1 MSNAQDDVGS
11 LGRLAIQGSR
21 LEPLRDRMAAFVADH
36 EEPDDLKTLRGR
48 TTGETTLSEL
58 VDEERNGRL
67 E

>member
-1 MSNAQDDVGS
+1 MSNARDDVGS

-21 LEPLRDRMAAFVADH
+21 LEPLRDRMESFVTDH